1 MHVCLWLVMFRH
13 VPQMYFLVFSR
24 SLSVTALP
32 LLLEA
37 TRYADE
43 MLLMAFA
50 VSWSTLW
57 YLIWLFY
64 GSFRQKEPPPL
75 PLLSLTP
82 RLPCSGTDAD
92 IFLSSSQTSERQTSF
107 SSPTTLLYY
116 SLCWFT
122 HPLSF
127 FLVIY
132 TFKHEICLIHCE
144 VSQQASDHCDNINM
158 PLCGLVAP
166 WLEFH
171 FRKTIL
177 VLFLVSFSSLVFNNP
192 PSRCVHFY
200 SAKIKSSSEKV
211 ELLAHRWD

>member
-1 MHVCLWLVMFRH
+1 M
-13 VPQMYFLVFSR
+13 Q
-24 SLSVTALP
+24 
-32 LLLEA
+32 
-37 TRYADE
+37 TRC
-43 MLLMAFA
+43 
-50 VSWSTLW
+50 SWW
-57 YLIWLFY
+57 
-64 GSFRQKEPPPL
+64 
-75 PLLSLTP
+75 LSLWAEVLCDIWFGFFTAASGRRSHRHYRFFP
-82 RLPCSGTDAD
+82 WRPGCHVRAQMPTFFCHSLRHPNARRPFHLRQPCFIILCADSHTLRL
-92 IFLSSSQTSERQTSF
+92 F
-107 SSPTTLLYY
+107 
-116 SLCWFT
+116 
-122 HPLSF
+122 F

-171 FRKTIL
+171 FLKTIL